1 MFNRRLKPFAVMAIY
16 LPKGNAGL
24 TQGDVKCSSSIHN
37 VRSWILLKL
46 LNARGEL
53 SRALSGLILRNYFG
67 PRMT

>member
-1 MFNRRLKPFAVMAIY
+1 MAIY

-24 TQGDVKCSSSIHN
+24 TQGDAKCSSIHN

-67 PRMT
+67 PRIT